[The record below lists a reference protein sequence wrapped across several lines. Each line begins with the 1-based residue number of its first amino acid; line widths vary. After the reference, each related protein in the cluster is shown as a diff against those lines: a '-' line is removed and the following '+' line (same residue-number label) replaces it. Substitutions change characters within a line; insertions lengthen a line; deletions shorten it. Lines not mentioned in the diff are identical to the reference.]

1 MEEGRFLWRLWRLWR
16 SMGVYGTV
24 LVFPDVS
31 PYPHRSS
38 SFPSPIPPYPR
49 PLLDALRRPPASAI
63 LTSHEDLNV
72 VLAMSW
78 TPPSTRCYA
87 VGHGPWHITGLTT
100 TCSSLCAA
108 RVGGFRRGTRISG
121 ACCPL
126 LTPLSPSSFSF
137 DHVLN
142 QIPFLPSHL
151 TSLARRLRYQAD
163 PSRPINAVIPALF
176 SLPPTARSNAHHP
189 NPAQPQHPSASHPAV
204 MPAHTRTASRHADIN
219 QSLPHDASC
228 SLFGDA
234 TKFRK
239 YFDISAALVFA
250 FSSLP
255 SVRCYCSRAR
265 SVARHSTRS
274 PPVRLDICSARSRAS
289 GGFPFAT
296 YPTQTTFRGY
306 SSDYQG

>member
-1 MEEGRFLWRLWRLWR
+1 M
-16 SMGVYGTV
+16 
-24 LVFPDVS
+24 
-31 PYPHRSS
+31 SS

-78 TPPSTRCYA
+78 TPPSRAATQSGT
-87 VGHGPWHITGLTT
+87 VPGISLDSPT

-137 DHVLN
+137 DHLGASVG
-142 QIPFLPSHL
+142 IKPI
-151 TSLARRLRYQAD
+151 QAD
-163 PSRPINAVIPALF
+163 PSMPSSPGPALF

-204 MPAHTRTASRHADIN
+204 MPALTRTASRHADTN

-234 TKFRK
+234 IEFRK
-239 YFDISAALVFA
+239 YFDIPAALVFA

-296 YPTQTTFRGY
+296 YPIQTTFRGY